1 MLQLQLDA
9 ISTRVQHL
17 EHDMCALTK
26 RMEAEYIGVAEI
38 SETAVNDRTY
48 LCYHSL
54 KSYPSKSSLS

>member
-17 EHDMCALTK
+17 ENDMRAITK
-26 RMEAEYIGVAEI
+26 RMEAEYI
-38 SETAVNDRTY
+38 AVPDREQAKNDHQF
-48 LCYHSL
+48 LCSQCL